1 MTGSQRT
8 GLIAMNTKY
17 QKSKDAVSVFPRRH
31 RGDNYSMY
39 RLFSIVGFFII
50 LGLLVTI
57 GAQYIQQVRAKQELA
72 AFEALLREHEARQ
85 TAIEL
90 EIERLKE
97 LDYIEIMARE
107 RLGLVKPGEIIF
119 QLED

>member
-1 MTGSQRT
+1 
-8 GLIAMNTKY
+8 
-17 QKSKDAVSVFPRRH
+17 
-31 RGDNYSMY
+31 MY

-85 TAIEL
+85 AAIEL